1 MARNKETKPEVIVD
15 VHKLDFDIA
24 VNCDKMVCLTNYV
37 PKEPL
42 KVFIKKV
49 GA

>member
-1 MARNKETKPEVIVD
+1 MARNKETNPEVIVD

-42 KVFIKKV
+42 QVFIKKV